1 MKIFNSLDE
10 LAEMDIFTNPDVMR
24 DQPLTVDGVQENI
37 PGGEYE
43 DLFSL
48 VVDLVENTGGEFLSV
63 QVTQHHLIVV
73 IAVNGTRIT
82 RVIRP
87 VTPFV
92 LTVTVKD
99 GLTPDS
105 PSPSHCRCGAQS
117 APKHT
122 PAVFEPPVRAVPEL
136 NYPYGPMA
144 ESYEYRANRVFRNQ
158 GFGNPLSERGG
169 HGGNR
174 RSVLFGFPC
183 LDSVARKRESH

>member
-1 MKIFNSLDE
+1 MKIFNSLNE

-24 DQPLTVDGVQENI
+24 DQPFTIDGSQECI
-37 PGGEYE
+37 THEDYE

-48 VVDLVENTGGEFLSV
+48 VVDCVEDTPGGEFLSV
-63 QVTQHHLIVV
+63 QVTPHHLIVV

-122 PAVFEPPVRAVPEL
+122 PTVFEPPVRAVPEL

-144 ESYEYRANRVFRNQ
+144 ESQRY
-158 GFGNPLSERGG
+158 
-169 HGGNR
+169 
-174 RSVLFGFPC
+174 
-183 LDSVARKRESH
+183 VARRAICKQETATLFE

>member
-1 MKIFNSLDE
+1 MKIFNSLNE

-24 DQPLTVDGVQENI
+24 DQPLTVDGVQEFATHE
-37 PGGEYE
+37 EYE

-48 VVDLVENTGGEFLSV
+48 VVDLVENIPSGEFVSM
-63 QVTQHHLIVV
+63 QMTPHHIIVV
-73 IAVNGTRIT
+73 IATNGTRVT

-92 LTVTVKD
+92 RTVTVRD
-99 GLTPDS
+99 GLTPET

-122 PAVFEPPVRAVPEL
+122 PTVFEPPVRAVPEL

-158 GFGNPLSERGG
+158 GFGTPLKE
-169 HGGNR
+169 
-174 RSVLFGFPC
+174 
-183 LDSVARKRESH
+183 DK